1 MNKNISNKNKKDWE
15 NFVNSKEKLPDKDL
29 KFQTKKTIKTRSIDL
44 HGYTLDEANKAIDN
58 FIRNAFFENVNK
70 LIVVT
75 GKGLHSENE
84 KDPYVSP
91 LFAPN
96 LSGLPP
102 AIVIT
107 AGFDLLRDEAKAY
120 ADRLSEDGVE
130 TQYKEFMTEG
140 HGFMYADTTA
150 SVRAANASIVTMFKP
165 LL

>member
-1 MNKNISNKNKKDWE
+1 MDELGESHIITKRHLEWFRSN
-15 NFVNSKEKLPDKDL
+15 FLPDGEL
-29 KFQTKKTIKTRSIDL
+29 
-44 HGYTLDEANKAIDN
+44 
-58 FIRNAFFENVNK
+58 V
-70 LIVVT
+70 
-75 GKGLHSENE
+75 

-91 LFAPN
+91 IFAPD

-120 ADRLSEDGVE
+120 ADRLSEAGVE
-130 TQYKEFMTEG
+130 TQYKEFSSDG

-150 SVRAANASIVTMFKP
+150 SVRAANATIVSMFKP